1 MVGYAT
7 ADQMIGQVLAGINEV
22 NNLVSPTSIATSAQS
37 RTRRRLCKAAS
48 SRSVR
53 LVVRPRPQLAA
64 NGVDLT
70 PGTGISVFRKV
81 RHIDGHMQIMSVA
94 CAAMKPR
101 GATTGAGERIK
112 VLRLDARMTTR
123 EVEKL
128 SLEISKSKRN
138 PEYYIS
144 HAWLT
149 DIENGEFTPSIYKL
163 YSLSAIYK
171 SRFTELL
178 GYFGLNLNDIGMD
191 QMAVRLPRTHLVPGQ
206 LLGAQEEIRVP
217 VQLAVDSSFNDTK
230 ILQRSPEAWQKLP
243 LAVLQ
248 HLNTKDM
255 LYGYVG
261 FQDFTLYPLIR
272 PGSFVEINPRQ
283 NKIRATPWTGE
294 HDRPIYFVDLRDS
307 YACGWCQLDGRQL
320 SIVAHPI
327 SRLQVRTYR
336 YPDEA
341 EIVGRVTAVAMRLV
355 DPEEMAVTE

>member
-1 MVGYAT
+1 MCQFEPLASFLTRLALRAKTWQSSIFSRRPVG
-7 ADQMIGQVLAGINEV
+7 
-22 NNLVSPTSIATSAQS
+22 SPTVDLWK
-37 RTRRRLCKAAS
+37 RVKR
-48 SRSVR
+48 
-53 LVVRPRPQLAA
+53 
-64 NGVDLT
+64 VDLT
-70 PGTGISVFRKV
+70 SSVGVVIVRKV
-81 RHIDGHMQIMSVA
+81 RHPCGHPTNLSVA
-94 CAAMKPR
+94 YAAMKPR
-101 GATTGAGERIK
+101 GATSGAGERIK

-178 GYFGLNLNDIGMD
+178 GYFGLNLSDIGMD
-191 QMAVRLPRTHLVPGQ
+191 QIAVHLPRTHLVPGR
-206 LLGAQEEIRVP
+206 LFGAQEEIRVP
-217 VQLAVDSSFNDTK
+217 VQLAIDSSFNETK

-243 LAVLQ
+243 LTVLQ
-248 HLNTKDM
+248 HLNTKEM

-283 NKIRATPWTGE
+283 NKIRATPWTGD
-294 HDRPIYFVDLRDS
+294 HDRPIYFVDLRDG
-307 YACGWCQLDGRQL
+307 YACSWCQLDGRQL
-320 SIVAHPI
+320 SLVAHPI